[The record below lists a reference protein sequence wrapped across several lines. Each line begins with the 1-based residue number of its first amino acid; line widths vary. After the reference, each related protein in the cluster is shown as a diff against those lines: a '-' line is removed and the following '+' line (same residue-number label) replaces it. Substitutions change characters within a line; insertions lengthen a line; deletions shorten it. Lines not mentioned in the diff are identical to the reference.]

1 MRDLSP
7 IAPSA
12 VEAPVAE
19 GTTVFLDPGAT
30 FYDRQFIAGGSPWR
44 LLRLSDSS
52 RQVAERWQGGGV
64 VQAGEERFARTLVQ
78 QGLLHP
84 LHESTISVNDVDVVI
99 PVRDDVALLRSV
111 LEQFV
116 GFHVTVVDDASLNPM
131 TLNEC
136 VAHFG
141 VDLVRLEENLGP
153 GGARNAGAHATE
165 RPLVWFVDVDVVVDS
180 AAGVLDRLARQFNDP
195 LVGAVAPRVRGGVG
209 ESLRDR
215 FEREFGP
222 LDMGPL
228 SGLALP
234 GATVA
239 YVPSACLLVRRSALG
254 DGFDPSLRHGED
266 VDLVWRLHDHGWL
279 VRYVA
284 EVVVT
289 HRARGNW
296 RQWWSQ
302 RVTYGESSSELALR
316 HGARLAPL
324 RSDAWTLVA
333 WASALAGKPAIGGRI
348 VRIARNHL
356 RDRLAPSSDDPG
368 QVARAVVGRGMSRS
382 GGPLARSVV
391 RTYGPLVLIATL
403 HPKLRRR
410 ALVLFVIGTAWRW
423 RRSRVRVADVPL
435 AIADDLA
442 YGVGVWRGAW
452 RSRSL
457 RALTP
462 QITKSSIGLRE
473 ILGLKDKSDES
484 IGPAN

>member
-1 MRDLSP
+1 MRDPSP
-7 IAPSA
+7 FAPSP
-12 VEAPVAE
+12 VEAPVAA
-19 GTTVFLDPGAT
+19 GTIVFLDPEAT

-52 RQVAERWQGGGV
+52 RLVAERWKGGGV
-64 VQAGEERFARTLVQ
+64 VRSGEERFARTLVQ

-84 LHESTISVNDVDVVI
+84 LHEATVSLDDVDVVI
-99 PVRDDVALLRSV
+99 PVRDDVALLRSL

-116 GFHVTVVDDASLNPM
+116 GFHVTVVDDASLDPM

-136 VAHFG
+136 AAQFG
-141 VDLVRLEENLGP
+141 VDLIRLDENRGP
-153 GGARNAGAHATE
+153 GVARNAGVNATD
-165 RPLVWFVDVDVVVDS
+165 RPLLWFVDVDVNIDN
-180 AAGVLDRLARQFNDP
+180 APDVLARLASHFNDP
-195 LVGAVAPRVRGGVG
+195 LVGAAAPRVRGGAG
-209 ESLRDR
+209 ASLRDR

-222 LDMGPL
+222 LDMGPRG
-228 SGLALP
+228 GLALP
-234 GATVA
+234 GAAVG
-239 YVPSACLLVRRSALG
+239 YVPSACLLVRRSALAE
-254 DGFDPSLRHGED
+254 GFDPSLRHGED
-266 VDLVWRLHDHGWL
+266 VDLVWRLHDQGWL

-289 HRARGNW
+289 HRARGSW
-296 RQWWSQ
+296 RQWWGQ
-302 RVTYGESSSELALR
+302 RLAYGESSSELARR

-333 WASALAGKPAIGGRI
+333 WASTLVGKPAIGARI
-348 VRIARNHL
+348 FRIARNHL

-368 QVARAVVGRGMSRS
+368 QVAREVVGRGMARS
-382 GGPLARSVV
+382 AGPLARSVV

-410 ALVLFVIGTAWRW
+410 ALALFLVGTAWRW
-423 RRSRVRVADVPL
+423 KNSRVRVADVPL

-442 YGVGVWRGAW
+442 YSVGVWRGAW
-452 RSRSL
+452 RTRSL

-473 ILGLKDKSDES
+473 VLGFKDKLDDS